1 MGIKGR
7 GSLTSTANR
16 VTIIELVKEAVA
28 SGARQH
34 LACEE
39 VGLSERTFQR
49 WCKAG
54 EQGTDQRP
62 VTKRPEP
69 ANKLTEEE
77 RKEILKIVNQPEFK
91 SLPPS
96 EIVPILADQG
106 TYIAS
111 ESTFYRVMRQAG
123 EQNHRGRCKA
133 PSSKPKSTHC
143 ATAPNRVW
151 SWDITY
157 LPGPAKGLYFYLYLI
172 LDIFSREIVG
182 WEVWLE
188 ESAEHASQLIRRTVM
203 AQNITRQEE
212 PLVLHSDN
220 GSPMKGASM
229 LETLYQ
235 LGITPSR
242 SRPRVS
248 NDNPYSESIFRTCKY
263 RPSYP
268 IGGFATID
276 DARKWVM
283 EFVHWYNH
291 NHHHSGIKFL
301 TPHQRHSGQGE
312 EILRKR
318 HQLYEA
324 AKTHHPARWTR
335 QTRNWTLPKEVWL
348 NPEKSL
354 VEEQSE
360 TKTDAS

>member
-1 MGIKGR
+1 LGTKGR

-16 VTIIELVKEAVA
+16 VIIIELVEEAVA
-28 SGARQH
+28 SGVSQQ

-39 VGLSERTFQR
+39 IGISVRTYQR
-49 WCKAG
+49 WCKSGALG
-54 EQGTDQRP
+54 ADQRP
-62 VTKRPEP
+62 LAKRPEP
-69 ANKLTEEE
+69 TNKLTEDE
-77 RKEILKIVNQPEFK
+77 RKEILEIVNQPEFQ

-96 EIVPILADQG
+96 QIVPILADQG

-111 ESTFYRVMRQAG
+111 ESTFYRVMHQAG
-123 EQNHRGRCKA
+123 EQNHRGRSKA

-143 ATAPNRVW
+143 ATEPNRVW

-172 LDIFSREIVG
+172 LDIYSRDIVG
-182 WEVWLE
+182 WEVWTE
-188 ESAEHASQLIRRTVM
+188 ESAEHASQLVRRAVM
-203 AQNITRQEE
+203 AQNITRQES

-268 IGGFATID
+268 IRGFATINE
-276 DARKWVM
+276 ARIWVK
-283 EFVHWYNH
+283 EFVHWYSY

-301 TPHQRHSGQGE
+301 TPHQLHSGQGE
-312 EILRKR
+312 KILEKR
-318 HQLYEA
+318 HQLYED
-324 AKTHHPARWTR
+324 AKARHPERWTR
-335 QTRNWTLPKEVWL
+335 KTRNWTLPKEVWL
-348 NPEKSL
+348 NPEKTRDDDQPES
-354 VEEQSE
+354 
-360 TKTDAS
+360 KTDAS

>member
-1 MGIKGR
+1 MGTKGR

-16 VTIIELVKEAVA
+16 DIIIKLVEEAVA
-28 SGARQH
+28 SGVSQQ

-39 VGLSERTFQR
+39 VGISVRTFQR

-54 EQGTDQRP
+54 KHGADQRP
-62 VTKRPEP
+62 LSKRPQP
-69 ANKLTEEE
+69 ANKLTEAE
-77 RKEILKIVNQPEFK
+77 RKEILEIVNQAQFK

-96 EIVPILADQG
+96 QIVPILADQG
-106 TYIAS
+106 IYIAS

-123 EQNHRGRCKA
+123 EQNHRGRCKP

-157 LPGPAKGLYFYLYLI
+157 LPGPAKGIYFYLYLI
-172 LDIFSREIVG
+172 LDIFSRDIVG

-188 ESAEHASQLIRRTVM
+188 ESAEHASQLIRRAVM

-248 NDNPYSESIFRTCKY
+248 NDNPTCKY
-263 RPSYP
+263 HPSYP
-268 IGGFATID
+268 IGGFAGINN
-276 DARKWVM
+276 ARTWVK
-283 EFVHWYNH
+283 EFVHWYSY

-301 TPHQRHSGQGE
+301 TPHQRHSSQGE
-312 EILRKR
+312 EILKKR

-324 AKTHHPARWTR
+324 AKARHPERWAR
-335 QTRNWTLPKEVWL
+335 QTRDWTLPNEVWL
-348 NPEKSL
+348 NPEKSQ
-354 VEEQSE
+354 VEDEEES
-360 TKTDAS
+360 KTDAS